1 MRIVVVGASG
11 NVGTSTL
18 AALANDPDVDSIVGI
33 ARRIPAR
40 SFPKTEWVAADVVH
54 SPLTEVFAGAD
65 VVIHLAW
72 LIQPSRDLETLHA
85 VNVDGSARVFQAV
98 RDAGVPA
105 LVYASSVGAYSPG
118 PKDRR
123 VDESWPTGGI
133 ESSYYAQHK
142 AATERQLDAFEREN
156 PGIRVVR
163 LRPGLIF
170 KRDAASEIRRLFAGP
185 FLPTS
190 LLRPGLIPFV
200 PRVPRLVFQAVHSLD
215 VGEAYRLAAVRDVR
229 GAFNIAADPVLD
241 PDELGRLL
249 RARPVPVP
257 AAVLRGAAA
266 ATWRLRLQ
274 PASPGW
280 VDMALA
286 VPLLD
291 TTRAREELGWQ
302 PRRSAGDALLELLEG
317 MRDGAGSET
326 PPLDPGTSGP
336 ARVRELLTGV
346 GGRQ

>member
-18 AALANDPDVDSIVGI
+18 AALANDPEVESIVGVS
-33 ARRIPAR
+33 RRTPAR
-40 SFPKTEWVAADVVH
+40 SFPKTEWVAADIVR
-54 SPLTEVFAGAD
+54 SPLTELFAGAD

-72 LIQPSRDLETLHA
+72 LIQPSRDLATLRA
-85 VNVDGSARVFQAV
+85 VNVDGSRRVFEAV

-123 VDESWPTGGI
+123 VHESWPTGGI
-133 ESSYYAQHK
+133 RSSFYATHK
-142 AATERQLDAFEREN
+142 AETERMLDVFEREN

-170 KRDAASEIRRLFAGP
+170 KRDAASGIRRLFAGP
-185 FLPTS
+185 LLPTA
-190 LLRPGLIPFV
+190 LLRPRLIPFV
-200 PRVPRLVFQAVHSLD
+200 PRVERLVFQAVHSLD
-215 VGEAYRLAAVRDVR
+215 VGEAYRLAATRDVR

-249 RARPVPVP
+249 GARPVPVP
-257 AAVLRGAAA
+257 AAALRIGADL
-266 ATWRLRLQ
+266 TWRLRLQ
-274 PASPGW
+274 PSPRGW

-291 TTRAREELGWQ
+291 TTRAREELGWT
-302 PRRSAGDALLELLEG
+302 PRRTAGEALLELLEG
-317 MRDGAGSET
+317 MREGAGTGT

-336 ARVRELLTGV
+336 ARVRELITGV
-346 GGRQ
+346 GARG